1 MTCQENNEWRN
12 YCVCFLLQKHFS
24 MFSMENSDPALC
36 REQRHAWLFVP
47 FLCKFPE
54 SEGQTKKR
62 KSDNFSVLEQETEG
76 REGRVKLWM
85 PLECYRSLIQTRGST
100 QHLTGSRSPQRWDAT
115 AKTHQPG
122 LASPLEVCEE
132 KEIKYLYKCR
142 WKGTSGSL
150 QSTLSHRAGQ
160 SPISDQITCG
170 FV

>member
-1 MTCQENNEWRN
+1 M
-12 YCVCFLLQKHFS
+12 S
-24 MFSMENSDPALC
+24 
-36 REQRHAWLFVP
+36 REQWMEELLCLFSASETFLHAFHGKLWSCLMQRAEACLAFCSISMQV
-47 FLCKFPE
+47 
-54 SEGQTKKR
+54 SRVRRTNQKR

-100 QHLTGSRSPQRWDAT
+100 QHLTGSRSTQRWDAT

-150 QSTLSHRAGQ
+150 QSTLPHRAGQ